1 MQANANELA
10 DLIAVAEEATARL
23 DDAELRRVAFERIL
37 DYLLAGS
44 GSSRTSEQGST
55 TRTPPPMTA
64 PPEGADGTFASEQ
77 QRADALAHYFKI
89 DSPDVQ
95 HIFDL
100 SDHEPQLV
108 VATGRLASS
117 KAEGTREITLLVAG
131 ARTALGQQT
140 ESTHIR
146 KIADHFGR
154 YDSANFMT
162 SLGKMPEI
170 SLLGKPRSPNRVVR
184 MRATGAEAAQA
195 LAQKI
200 LSG

>member
-1 MQANANELA
+1 MHADELA
-10 DLIAVAEEATARL
+10 DLIAVAAEATAGL
-23 DDAELRRVAFERIL
+23 DDVELRRVAFERVL
-37 DYLLAGS
+37 DYLLAASGPSHPTEPGS
-44 GSSRTSEQGST
+44 A
-55 TRTPPPMTA
+55 TRTPPSMTA
-64 PPEGADGTFASEQ
+64 VPQGADGTFASEQ

-89 DSPDVQ
+89 DSLDVQ
-95 HIFDL
+95 HIFDI
-100 SDHEPQLV
+100 SDQEPQLV
-108 VATGRLASS
+108 VATGRLAPS

-146 KIADHFGR
+146 QTADHFGR

-162 SLGKMPEI
+162 SLGRMPEI